1 MDHLEKYVYEHRE
14 EFDRAVPDL
23 KVWGAIARE
32 LDGAPAPKIRRL
44 PWYRRTRFLSAAAA
58 LVFAGVLG
66 VYWCQQ
72 PTPVSEAPAVRNPP
86 IVAADPDI
94 AEMEA
99 FYRARFDEGY
109 ALLAAYRP
117 EPAVQRDLQQMD
129 AVLEEL
135 RVELADA
142 PVDARAAIVEAMIQ
156 HYKTKLELLEY
167 ILAQLRAAAP
177 SDLNEANDEEI
188 SI

>member
-1 MDHLEKYVYEHRE
+1 MEPIEKYVHEHRE
-14 EFDRAVPDL
+14 EFDRSVPDL
-23 KVWGAIARE
+23 RVWAAISAE
-32 LDGAPAPKIRRL
+32 LDTPPVKVRRL
-44 PWYRRTRFLSAAAA
+44 PWYRRTRLLSVAAA

-72 PTPVSEAPAVRNPP
+72 PAAISDGPVPAVQP
-86 IVAADPDI
+86 IAAADPQL

-99 FYRARFDEGY
+99 FYAARFEQGY
-109 ALLAAYRP
+109 AQLAALQP

-135 RVELADA
+135 RIELADA
-142 PVDARAAIVEAMIQ
+142 PAGARAAIVEAMIQ

-167 ILAQLRAAAP
+167 ILAQLRAATP
-177 SDLNEANDEEI
+177 TDLNEANDEI